1 MEFTFVEYAVLTVP
15 LGNVVVV
22 IASATFTV
30 MLRFA
35 VAEPCGLE
43 ESVTFTVKFV
53 EPDAVG
59 VPMIAPVLV
68 LRLRPAGRLPLLILQ
83 V

>member
-1 MEFTFVEYAVLTVP
+1 M
-15 LGNVVVV
+15 

-35 VAEPCGLE
+35 VADPCGLE
-43 ESVTFTVKFV
+43 ESVTLAVKFDV
-53 EPDAVG
+53 PDAVG
-59 VPMIAPVLV
+59 VPVIAPVLV
-68 LRLRPAGRLPLLILQ
+68 FKLKPAGRLPVLTLH